1 MNISELK
8 TGLYF
13 TLPEKNIEKTRDIG
27 NTYDLN
33 DYHNYRFELYT
44 PIKYENNWYM
54 INTYYFPKLKYP
66 NMERCIRDINNK
78 QEDAYEN
85 AALTRFPCKIKLT
98 DESLKLFEFSFDLRN
113 YKIIDLEDIKDYQR
127 EDIKFVSLFNMG
139 SFWPKFIAIT
149 KTETK
154 KDPKAMQI
162 RITEQLAKYTQLLPY
177 NKHVIAQTIRELDAI
192 ENADLTLNNE
202 IKERLAKIKSC
213 YEEIMNLD
221 FEWLDPEIG
230 TIKDEKKKKFLNQ

>member
-13 TLPEKNIEKTRDIG
+13 NLPEKNIEKTRDIG

-44 PIKYENNWYM
+44 AINHEGDWYM

-66 NMERCIRDINNK
+66 NMERCIRDISNK

-98 DESLKLFEFSFDLRN
+98 DETLKLFKFSFDLRD
-113 YKIIDLEDIKDYQR
+113 YKIIDPEDIRDYRR
-127 EDIKFVSLFNMG
+127 EDIKFVPLYDIND
-139 SFWPKFIAIT
+139 FWPRHIAIA
-149 KTETK
+149 KRDVK
-154 KDPKAMQI
+154 KDPKHIQI
-162 RITEQLAKYTQLLPY
+162 RIAQDLAEDIRLPSYTKTFIDQ
-177 NKHVIAQTIRELDAI
+177 A
-192 ENADLTLNNE
+192 
-202 IKERLAKIKSC
+202 IKELEAINGADKTFNEEVKKRFTKIKSC
-213 YEEIMNLD
+213 YDEIMNLD
-221 FEWLDPEIG
+221 FKWIDPETG
-230 TIKDEKKKKFLNQ
+230 TIKSDKLEEFLNR